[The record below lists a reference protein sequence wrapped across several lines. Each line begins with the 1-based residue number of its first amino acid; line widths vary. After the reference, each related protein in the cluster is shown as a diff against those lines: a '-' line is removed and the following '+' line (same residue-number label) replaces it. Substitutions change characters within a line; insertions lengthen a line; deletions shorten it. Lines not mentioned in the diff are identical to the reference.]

1 MKKKIVTA
9 CCTYT
14 GYRVIRGIALVVI
27 TKNKEEITE
36 YITDKAMFLIFGG
49 KK

>member
-1 MKKKIVTA
+1 MKKKITIA

-14 GYRVIRGIALVVI
+14 GYRIIRGIALVAI

-36 YITDKAMFLIFGG
+36 YVTDKAMYLILGG